1 MPSTEARF
9 IFTARTGAEANPSRL
24 RFEPCLVSMNAL
36 LPMPTP
42 TRDRQFRAIPASGG
56 LMAWLWILSVGI
68 GLWQAWRIEAQT
80 DWIQISRIGG
90 WQRVSTPETGSS
102 DCLAVA
108 WMGHHVCVADA
119 NDGLQVIDVRDG
131 SAPVRVGGLATGGLA
146 WDLVVK
152 DSLVYLADAAL
163 GLVVIELANPADPR
177 RVGDHAAGGGVLGV
191 AVEGA
196 HAYLASGRSGLQ
208 VFDITDPTRPEKV
221 GECGLPGEA
230 VAVALSGP
238 RAYVGTVPAGRLVV
252 VDVADPTHPR
262 VSGGCELGGYPTDI
276 EVTGGRAYVAT
287 GVAGLQV
294 VDLREPDRPQ
304 ALGAWQ
310 GDCVVS
316 RVALADGR
324 LWVSGARCE
333 LDVLIGTVRVLS
345 IADPAHPERIGGV
358 DEIGSLG
365 LAAAGDRL
373 CVAAGNRGIQI
384 HQFTE
389 LPAFIRRFVRDG
401 LLDLSWN
408 QAGTGMMVQRTPR
421 IGTGLWEDV
430 AGSPATNHLSLPAEG
445 GAGFFRLKTPV
456 PDRPSE
462 RGDPEGRD
470 VDSLVGGTT
479 VSFAFAWPADLPF

>member
-1 MPSTEARF
+1 
-9 IFTARTGAEANPSRL
+9 
-24 RFEPCLVSMNAL
+24 
-36 LPMPTP
+36 
-42 TRDRQFRAIPASGG
+42 
-56 LMAWLWILSVGI
+56 MAWFWILSVGI
-68 GLWQAWRIEAQT
+68 GLWHSWRIEAQT
-80 DWIQISRIGG
+80 EWIQISRIGE

-177 RVGDHAAGGGVLGV
+177 RVGGHAAGGGVLGV

-208 VFDITDPTRPEKV
+208 VFDITDP
-221 GECGLPGEA
+221 
-230 VAVALSGP
+230 
-238 RAYVGTVPAGRLVV
+238 
-252 VDVADPTHPR
+252 
-262 VSGGCELGGYPTDI
+262 
-276 EVTGGRAYVAT
+276 
-287 GVAGLQV
+287 
-294 VDLREPDRPQ
+294 
-304 ALGAWQ
+304 
-310 GDCVVS
+310 
-316 RVALADGR
+316 
-324 LWVSGARCE
+324 
-333 LDVLIGTVRVLS
+333 
-345 IADPAHPERIGGV
+345 AHPERIGGV
-358 DEIGSLG
+358 DAIGSLG

-373 CVAAGNRGIQI
+373 CVAAQNRGIQI

-408 QAGTGMMVQRTPR
+408 QAATGMMVQQAPW

-430 AGSPATNHLSLPAEG
+430 AGSPGTNPLSQPAES
-445 GAGFFRLKTPV
+445 GAGFFRLKTSAPR
-456 PDRPSE
+456 RPSE
-462 RGDPEGRD
+462 RGDSERWG
-470 VDSLVGGTT
+470 VD
-479 VSFAFAWPADLPF
+479 